1 MPRAGLDREA
11 VVAAAAR
18 IADTEGLEALN
29 VARLAREFDVKP
41 PSLYNHVGGLA
52 DIQRELALLGARQLN
67 RQMARAAV
75 GRAGAEAVVALG
87 LAYRDFAQAHPGLYA
102 ATQRAPVPDDA
113 DLAAAAGEVV
123 ETVVAVLSGFGLQ
136 GDDAIHATR
145 GLRAIVHGFVS
156 LEVGGGFG
164 IPLDVEESF
173 RRLLATF
180 CEGLGR

>member
-29 VARLAREFDVKP
+29 LARLAREFGVKP

-52 DIQRELALLGARQLN
+52 DLHRELALRGARQLN
-67 RQMARAAV
+67 RQMANAAV
-75 GRAGAEAVVALG
+75 GRASADAVMALG
-87 LAYRDFAQAHPGLYA
+87 LAYRDFARAHPGLYA
-102 ATQRAPVPDDA
+102 AVQRAPASGDPDLDA
-113 DLAAAAGEVV
+113 VAGEVV
-123 ETVVAVLSGFGLQ
+123 DTVVAVLSGFGLS

-180 CEGLGR
+180 CQGLGR